1 MHNIFRSIVN
11 WYLEGRARRYAR
23 FLREAAERRAR
34 ARVLPRHEFAHQGG
48 RLDKV
53 RFLRRE
59 YMFLE
64 WTSWVSALRE
74 QPVLD
79 ERSKHGRDRGGP
91 Y

>member
-1 MHNIFRSIVN
+1 MRSIFRHLVN
-11 WYLEGRARRYAR
+11 WYRESRARRYAR
-23 FLREAAERRAR
+23 FVREAAERHAR
-34 ARVLPRHEFAHQGG
+34 ARLMPRHEFTHQGG

-74 QPVLD
+74 QPDLE

-91 Y
+91 H